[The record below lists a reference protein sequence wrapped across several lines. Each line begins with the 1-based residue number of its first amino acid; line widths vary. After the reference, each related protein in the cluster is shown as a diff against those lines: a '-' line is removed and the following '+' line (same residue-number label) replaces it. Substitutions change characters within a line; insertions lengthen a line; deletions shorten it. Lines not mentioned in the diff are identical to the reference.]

1 MARKYRPIRPPAAAA
16 GARYRMGMPIYVYE
30 TVPQAAGEAAERFE
44 LRQSMSDAPL
54 TQHPESGAP
63 VRRVLSGGLVTF
75 TQGSGGSEAS
85 CGMPMPRGMGG
96 CGASA
101 CCMN

>member
-1 MARKYRPIRPPAAAA
+1 MARKYRPVRPPAAAA

-30 TVPQAAGEAAERFE
+30 TVPQVAGEAAERFE

>member
-1 MARKYRPIRPPAAAA
+1 LTSV
-16 GARYRMGMPIYVYE
+16 PIYVYE
-30 TVPQAAGEAAERFE
+30 TVPQVAGEAAERFE
-44 LRQSMSDAPL
+44 LRQPMSDAPL

-75 TQGSGGSEAS
+75 TQGTGGGEAA
-85 CGMPMPRGMGG
+85 CGMPMPKGMGG
-96 CGASA
+96 CGAGS